1 MDCKLIIPTMEYA
14 DEIRAYRQEFFDFE
28 SSFDGCGSLRRH
40 ENPEDWLEMNRL
52 LSSRDTLPEEKYV
65 VSTQFIYVRQSD
77 NKIVGMI
84 QVRHYLN
91 DYLRKI
97 AGHIGYSV
105 RPSERRKGYAKAML
119 ADSLD
124 FCRELGLDKVMV
136 SCADDNVGSRKTILS
151 NGGVYDGT
159 VFDEEDNENIERYWI
174 TL

>member
-1 MDCKLIIPTMEYA
+1 MDCKLIIPTIQYA

-28 SSFDGCGSLRRH
+28 SSFDGCSSLRRH